1 MDNNTYNEMLNLAC
15 EITDQITKYDFTVQ
29 KNIELDS
36 VSEFKVSI

>member
-1 MDNNTYNEMLNLAC
+1 MDNNTYNEMLNLAL
-15 EITDQITKYDFTVQ
+15 EITDQITKYDFAVQ